1 MSRGSVT
8 KRCALASAGGPA
20 KWLSTSVTP
29 QSEKQTA
36 QRMQGGGE
44 RRFPS
49 LALEHP
55 PAQKRECREQER
67 ASSRDAAAP
76 KRGGEWDLCLGRRQ
90 KNGSLVK
97 HGSRIDCL
105 VLEAKGGVVDCA
117 LQVGNE

>member
-1 MSRGSVT
+1 M
-8 KRCALASAGGPA
+8 
-20 KWLSTSVTP
+20 
-29 QSEKQTA
+29 QTA

-76 KRGGEWDLCLGRRQ
+76 KRGGEWDLRLGRRQ
-90 KNGSLVK
+90 RNRRLIEHGALVAGLIPKSNSGTINRAMQMGNKGDAHAAK
-97 HGSRIDCL
+97 HKR
-105 VLEAKGGVVDCA
+105 
-117 LQVGNE
+117 